1 MNCGPER
8 KQQLKGWAM
17 TSSNESIKIA
27 LCGRP
32 NVGKSSLF
40 NRLIG
45 HKKSIVLDQPGVT
58 RDVVCAPFSLGTQ
71 KIELAD
77 LAGLE
82 LWKDRHTK
90 GIQKNVKLEQKE
102 KLRKLSVEAALDY
115 LSKADLVLFVVD
127 ARAGLT
133 SVDEELAQLV
143 RTKNSKVICIAA
155 KCEGDLHET
164 ANIEF
169 ASLGF
174 GDVVTTSA
182 EHNQGI
188 EGLKETIGETLKI
201 DIRETPEKESKEEK
215 KENMKQLT
223 RGFSKEKPIRI
234 GVFGKPNVGKSTFV
248 NALIGENRMIT
259 SEIAG
264 TTVDSIDTDLIV
276 DGKFYRI
283 LDTAGIRKK
292 SKTEKGVEVL
302 SVVRA
307 LQSLKDVDVA
317 FFMIDGFEGISD
329 QDEKIAGEILRQ
341 GKSCVLV
348 VNKWDQCRIKKE
360 QYAEKI
366 RDTLGF
372 LDFAPILFI
381 SAKNGTGIDGLYDLI
396 EEILRQKQTMVPTPE
411 LNRFL
416 EQIEGENNPM
426 RAKLYYANQI
436 SKNPP
441 TISISVNDLKKIHF
455 SYEGYLKNT
464 LRSRYGW
471 MGSPLKLT
479 FKPKKKRVE
488 S

>member
-1 MNCGPER
+1 
-8 KQQLKGWAM
+8 M
-17 TSSNESIKIA
+17 TNLNESYRIA

-45 HKKSIVLDQPGVT
+45 HKKSLVLDLPGVT
-58 RDVVCAPFSLGTQ
+58 RDVVCAQIYLGQQ
-71 KIELAD
+71 KFELAD

-90 GIQKNVKLEQKE
+90 GIQRNIKLEQKE
-102 KLRKLSVEAALDY
+102 KLRKLSVVAALEY
-115 LSKADLVLFVVD
+115 LEKSDLVLFVVD

-133 SVDEELAQLV
+133 SVDEELAQIV
-143 RTKNSKVICIAA
+143 RSKNNKIVCVAA
-155 KCEGDLHET
+155 KCEGKLHEN
-164 ANIEF
+164 AFLEF
-169 ASLGF
+169 AALGF
-174 GDVVTTSA
+174 DDIITTSA

-188 EGLKETIGETLKI
+188 EGLKEKI
-201 DIRETPEKESKEEK
+201 ATTFDVSMNDAPKKVSKEEK
-215 KENMKQLT
+215 KESMKQLT

-248 NALIGENRMIT
+248 NALIGEYRMIT
-259 SEIAG
+259 SDIAG
-264 TTVDSIDTDLIV
+264 TTVDSIDTDLVV
-276 DGKFYRI
+276 DSKFYRI

-292 SKTEKGVEVL
+292 AKTEKGVEVL

-360 QYAEKI
+360 EYAQRV

-381 SAKNGTGIDGLYDLI
+381 SAKNGTGLDGIYDLI

-411 LNRFL
+411 LNQFI
-416 EQIEGENNPM
+416 EQIEGENNPL

-441 TISISVNDLKKIHF
+441 TISIAVNDAKKIHF

-479 FKPKKKRVE
+479 FKPKKKKKPITK
-488 S
+488 

>member
-1 MNCGPER
+1 
-8 KQQLKGWAM
+8 M
-17 TSSNESIKIA
+17 TSSKKTIKIA

-45 HKKSIVLDQPGVT
+45 RKKSLVLDEPGVT
-58 RDVVCAPFSLGTQ
+58 RDVVCSIFTLGNTHF
-71 KIELAD
+71 ELAD

-82 LWKDRHTK
+82 LWKDRNTK
-90 GIQKNVKLEQKE
+90 GVKRDVKLEQKE
-102 KLRKLSVEAALDY
+102 KLRKLSVKAALEY
-115 LSKADLVLFVVD
+115 LTKSDLVLFVVD
-127 ARAGLT
+127 ARAGLI

-143 RTKNSKVICIAA
+143 RSKNSKIICVAA
-155 KCEGDLHET
+155 KCEGILHEN
-164 ANIEF
+164 AFAEF
-169 ASLGF
+169 AGLGF
-174 GDVVTTSA
+174 DSVITTSA

-188 EGLKETIGETLKI
+188 EGLKD
-201 DIRETPEKESKEEK
+201 DIAELFGVNANEELESEGGDIKES
-215 KENMKQLT
+215 MKTVT
-223 RGFSKEKPIRI
+223 RGFSKDKPIRI

-248 NALIGENRMIT
+248 NALIGENRMII

-264 TTVDSIDTDLIV
+264 TTVDAIDTDLIV

-307 LQSLKDVDVA
+307 LQSLQDVDVA
-317 FFMIDGFEGISD
+317 FFMIDGYEGIAD
-329 QDEKIAGEILRQ
+329 QDEKIAGEIIKQ

-348 VNKWDQCRIKKE
+348 VNKWDQCRISKE

-366 RDTLGF
+366 RKTLGF
-372 LDFAPILFI
+372 LDFAPILFA
-381 SAKNGTGIDGLYDLI
+381 SAKNGTGMEGVYELID
-396 EEILRQKQTMVPTPE
+396 EILAQKQVMVSTPE

-426 RAKLYYANQI
+426 SAKLYYANQI

-441 TISISVNDLKKIHF
+441 TISVAVNDLKKIHF
-455 SYEGYLKNT
+455 SYEGYLKNS
-464 LRSRYGW
+464 LRSRFGW

-479 FKPKKKRVE
+479 FKPKKKRA
-488 S
+488 